1 MGIDDLHWRSI
12 AETAD
17 LLREGAVT
25 SAGLTEALLER
36 IQQTEPALH
45 AYVGVMAES
54 ARREARAADQLFA
67 RGESRGPLQG
77 IPVGVKDLCET
88 AGFPTSAGS
97 RALEGHVPTRDA
109 VVVRRLRDGGAV
121 LIGKTVTHEFAW
133 GQDMPQTRNAWDQRC
148 YPGGSSAG
156 SGVAVAAGTAYGAI
170 GTDTG
175 GSIRVPAAVN
185 GVVGLKPTFGR
196 VSRTGVFPMSP
207 TLDTVGTLTRTAR
220 DAALML
226 GVIAGRLD
234 PSDRGAI
241 DEPVDD
247 YAGQLDQDLSRVRIG
262 VERDYFFYDA
272 VVPDVRAAV
281 ERAIEQ
287 LGDLGATI
295 VEVTIDDLDLVVPA
309 GMAVLLGDC
318 SEWHQGLLRARGTD
332 YVRETRAMIE
342 VGELLLATSY
352 VKGQKVRRV
361 IQDRVRGAFAEHRL
375 DALLAPT
382 TPETTMPVEELSV
395 NLTGKTVSG
404 ALASFIHQNFM
415 ANVIGIPSVS
425 IPVGFDSD
433 DLAIGMQVF
442 GRPFDESMVLRIGDA
457 YQSITEW
464 HARHP
469 LEFEVAR

>member
-234 PSDRGAI
+234 PGDRGAI

-287 LGDLGATI
+287 LGELGATI

>member
-234 PSDRGAI
+234 PGDRGAI

>member
-36 IQQTEPALH
+36 IRTDRAGAARVRWRDGGVRSAGGAGRRPA
-45 AYVGVMAES
+45 VCPGGV
-54 ARREARAADQLFA
+54 
-67 RGESRGPLQG
+67 SRPVAGDPGGGQGPVQ
-77 IPVGVKDLCET
+77 T

-234 PSDRGAI
+234 PERPRCDRRAGRRLRGAARPGSGPGPNRRRARLLLLRRGRPRCARRGRTR
-241 DEPVDD
+241 DRATRGPRGDD
-247 YAGQLDQDLSRVRIG
+247 GRSDDRRPRSRSYRLG
-262 VERDYFFYDA
+262 WRSCSA
-272 VVPDVRAAV
+272 TAANGIKV
-281 ERAIEQ
+281 CFERA
-287 LGDLGATI
+287 G
-295 VEVTIDDLDLVVPA
+295 
-309 GMAVLLGDC
+309 
-318 SEWHQGLLRARGTD
+318 
-332 YVRETRAMIE
+332 
-342 VGELLLATSY
+342 
-352 VKGQKVRRV
+352 
-361 IQDRVRGAFAEHRL
+361 
-375 DALLAPT
+375 PT
-382 TPETTMPVEELSV
+382 T
-395 NLTGKTVSG
+395 
-404 ALASFIHQNFM
+404 F
-415 ANVIGIPSVS
+415 
-425 IPVGFDSD
+425 
-433 DLAIGMQVF
+433 
-442 GRPFDESMVLRIGDA
+442 
-457 YQSITEW
+457 
-464 HARHP
+464 ARREP
-469 LEFEVAR
+469 